1 MRLIS
6 PRWLAV
12 GLALLIWAMFSLSN
26 KTSAGFDES
35 SATSATSHNR
45 TLGIVE

>member
-12 GLALLIWAMFSLSN
+12 GLALLIWAVFSMSS
-26 KTSAGFDES
+26 KASAETGGS
-35 SATSATSHNR
+35 SATSHNR